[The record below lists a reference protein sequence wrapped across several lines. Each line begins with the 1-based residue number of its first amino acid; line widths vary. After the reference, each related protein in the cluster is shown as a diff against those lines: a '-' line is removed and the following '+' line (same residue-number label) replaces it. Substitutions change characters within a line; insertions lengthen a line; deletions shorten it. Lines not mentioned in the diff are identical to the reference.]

1 MTTGFTRRTIPLST
15 RPPEDERKRRRR
27 RRVLWISVGFVALFG
42 IGAVMAIVLPINFNS
57 SGARPTASAGANPI
71 AIAPLPSPTIPFS
84 PDTDAVLPN
93 HRVVAFY
100 AVPGA
105 AATGPAYVLSSS
117 MLTRLRAQG
126 AVYQK
131 LDPAHPVTLGIDLV
145 VDVPDRF
152 RGKGGTYSHYVDS
165 ATIDQYVA
173 FCKKND
179 LLLFLDL
186 NIGWAKPLTVL
197 HHFDNYLKLP
207 FVQVAIDPEWMFPRH
222 NGIPGTNLSN
232 VRASD
237 LNPLIEAVAAMPEE
251 YHVPRKIMIIHQ
263 YRGDGDGKKN
273 PFAAGQSEIADKR
286 NIVNDPRV
294 DLVIHIDSVG
304 GWDGDIALKESQY
317 KKWVASDMTKYGN
330 FKYGGFKIFYKLEA
344 RHKLMTPAQVMSMK
358 PAPMV
363 ITYGN

>member
-1 MTTGFTRRTIPLST
+1 M
-15 RPPEDERKRRRR
+15 
-27 RRVLWISVGFVALFG
+27 
-42 IGAVMAIVLPINFNS
+42 LP
-57 SGARPTASAGANPI
+57 T
-71 AIAPLPSPTIPFS
+71 
-84 PDTDAVLPN
+84 
-93 HRVVAFY
+93 HRIVAFY

-105 AATGPAYVLSSS
+105 SATGPAYVLSNA
-117 MLTRLRAQG
+117 MLARLKAQG
-126 AVYQK
+126 AAYQK
-131 LDPAHPVTLGIDLV
+131 LDPAHPVALGIDLV

-152 RGKGGTYSHYVDS
+152 KGKSGTYSHYVD
-165 ATIDQYVA
+165 AGTINKYVA

-197 HHFDNYLKLP
+197 HHFDSYLKLP

-222 NGIPGTNLSN
+222 NGIPGKNLSN

-237 LNPLIEAVAAMPEE
+237 LNPLIEAVAAMPMQ

-263 YRGDGDGKKN
+263 YRGDGDGKAN
-273 PFAAGQSEIADKR
+273 PYAPGPSEIADKR

-304 GWDGDIALKESQY
+304 GWAGDIALKEGQY
-317 KKWVASDMTKYGN
+317 KNWVANDMAKYGN